1 MSRTAGEGV
10 CLALRLPRR
19 LLRLPDHYTDC
30 LFAVSTN
37 EDGGWS
43 SRWLTPRGR
52 VVSLRPSHSLATPVP
67 NRDMYRLAIL
77 TISSSGARGERED
90 TGGQAIRDKLPP
102 PDYEE
107 VRYEVV
113 ADDADSI
120 TGRLIE
126 WADSGEVDLIVS
138 TGGTGMGRRDVT
150 PEAALRA
157 MDRQVPGMAE
167 TMRAQTLKFTPMA
180 MLSRSVVGIRGRT
193 LIITLPG
200 SPRGVGEC
208 LDVILPVL
216 PHAIEL
222 LQRESVQDHP
232 R

>member
-1 MSRTAGEGV
+1 MWYHCAR
-10 CLALRLPRR
+10 RNLPA
-19 LLRLPDHYTDC
+19 PAY
-30 LFAVSTN
+30 
-37 EDGGWS
+37 
-43 SRWLTPRGR
+43 
-52 VVSLRPSHSLATPVP
+52 VP
-67 NRDMYRLAIL
+67 EMYRLAIL
-77 TISSSGARGERED
+77 TISTSGARGERED
-90 TGGQAIRDKLPP
+90 TGGQAIRDKLPA
-102 PDYEE
+102 PDYQE

-113 ADDADSI
+113 ADDAETI
-120 TGRLIE
+120 TGRFSE

-150 PEAALRA
+150 PEAARQS
-157 MDRQVPGMAE
+157 MDREVPGMAE
-167 TMRAQTLKFTPMA
+167 TMRAQTLQFTPMA
-180 MLSRSVVGIRGRT
+180 MLSRSVVGIRGHT

-222 LQRESVQDHP
+222 LQRESVQEHP

>member
-1 MSRTAGEGV
+1 
-10 CLALRLPRR
+10 
-19 LLRLPDHYTDC
+19 
-30 LFAVSTN
+30 
-37 EDGGWS
+37 
-43 SRWLTPRGR
+43 
-52 VVSLRPSHSLATPVP
+52 
-67 NRDMYRLAIL
+67 MYRLAIL

-90 TGGQAIRDKLPP
+90 TGSQAIRDKLPP

-107 VRYEVV
+107 VRYEIV

-120 TGRLIE
+120 AARMAE

-150 PEAALRA
+150 PEAARRV
-157 MDRQVPGMAE
+157 MDREVPGMAE
-167 TMRAQTLKFTPMA
+167 TMRSQTLQFTPMA
-180 MLSRSVVGIRGRT
+180 MLSRSVAGIRGQT

>member
-1 MSRTAGEGV
+1 
-10 CLALRLPRR
+10 
-19 LLRLPDHYTDC
+19 
-30 LFAVSTN
+30 
-37 EDGGWS
+37 
-43 SRWLTPRGR
+43 
-52 VVSLRPSHSLATPVP
+52 
-67 NRDMYRLAIL
+67 MYRLAIL

-90 TGGQAIRDKLPP
+90 TGSQAIRDKLPP

-107 VRYEVV
+107 VHYEIV
-113 ADDADSI
+113 ADDADI
-120 TGRLIE
+120 IAARMAE

-150 PEAALRA
+150 PEAARRV
-157 MDRQVPGMAE
+157 MDREVPGMAE
-167 TMRAQTLKFTPMA
+167 TMRSQTLRFTPMA
-180 MLSRSVVGIRGRT
+180 MLSRSVAGIRGQT

-200 SPRGVGEC
+200 SSRGVGEC